1 MFSKGVWNFE
11 LQRFID
17 KCGGLDVSETG
28 HGPGSYDIAIS
39 VWHVNCCN
47 GEMQEDGV
55 FWMVFTAILG
65 WTNSATIGSV
75 VSYNVYWIVIILVFW
90 SLIYEEKNGFYL

>member
-1 MFSKGVWNFE
+1 M
-11 LQRFID
+11 
-17 KCGGLDVSETG
+17 SETG

-55 FWMVFTAILG
+55 FLDGFHCYLRMDKF
-65 WTNSATIGSV
+65 ATIGSC
-75 VSYNVYWIVIILVFW
+75 
-90 SLIYEEKNGFYL
+90 